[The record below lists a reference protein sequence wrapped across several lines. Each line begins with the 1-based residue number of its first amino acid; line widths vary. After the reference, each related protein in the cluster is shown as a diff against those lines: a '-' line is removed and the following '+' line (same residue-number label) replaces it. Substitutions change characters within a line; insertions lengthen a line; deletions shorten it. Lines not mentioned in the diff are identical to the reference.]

1 MTPDQPDDEHLARE
15 LRASRQL
22 HDAPEAVIQRAIHV
36 FAARA
41 LAPAPLAAPGLLQRL
56 VATLTFDS
64 AGLAPLAAGLR
75 AESAP
80 TRQLLY
86 AADGRDID
94 LRIATSDDGHR
105 YVVSGQVLGPDD
117 AGVAVLSAAEGEF
130 AAAWNELSE
139 FHFEAVGP
147 GAWQL
152 TLRAEGW
159 EILLPP
165 LHLGLG
171 QGQGQGE

>member
-1 MTPDQPDDEHLARE
+1 MTTDHPDDEPLARE

-22 HDAPEAVIQRAIHV
+22 HEAPEAVIQRAIHV

-41 LAPAPLAAPGLLQRL
+41 QAPTPLAAPGLLQRL

-64 AGLAPLAAGLR
+64 AGLDPLAAGLR

-80 TRQLLY
+80 MRQLLY

-94 LRIATSDDGHR
+94 LRIATTDDGRHF
-105 YVVSGQVLGPDD
+105 VVSGQVLGPDE
-117 AGVAVLSAAEGEF
+117 AGVAVLSAADGELT
-130 AAAWNELSE
+130 AAWNELSE
-139 FHFEAVGP
+139 FHFDAVGP
-147 GAWQL
+147 GSCQL
-152 TLRAEGW
+152 TLRTGDW

-165 LHLGLG
+165 LHLG
-171 QGQGQGE
+171 QGG

>member
-1 MTPDQPDDEHLARE
+1 MTPDQPDDEPLARE

-41 LAPAPLAAPGLLQRL
+41 QAPAAPGLLRRL

-75 AESAP
+75 AETAP
-80 TRQLLY
+80 TRQLLFS
-86 AADGRDID
+86 ADGRDVD
-94 LRIATSDDGHR
+94 LRIATTDDGRR
-105 YVVSGQVLGPDD
+105 YVVSGQVLGPDE
-117 AGVAVLSAAEGEF
+117 AGVAVLSAAEGELTV
-130 AAAWNELSE
+130 AWNELSE
-139 FHFEAVGP
+139 FHFDAVGP
-147 GAWQL
+147 GACQL
-152 TLRAEGW
+152 TLRAGDW

-165 LHLGLG
+165 LHLG
-171 QGQGQGE
+171 QGG

>member
-1 MTPDQPDDEHLARE
+1 MTTDHPDDEPLARE

-22 HDAPEAVIQRAIHV
+22 HEAPEAVIQRAIHV

-41 LAPAPLAAPGLLQRL
+41 QAPTPLAAPGLLQRL

-64 AGLAPLAAGLR
+64 TELAPLAAGLR
-75 AESAP
+75 AETAP

-86 AADGRDID
+86 AADGRDVD
-94 LRIATSDDGHR
+94 LRIATTDDGRR
-105 YVVSGQVLGPDD
+105 YVVSGQVLGPDE
-117 AGVAVLSAAEGEF
+117 AGFAVLSAADGQF
-130 AAAWNELSE
+130 TVAWNELSE
-139 FHFEAVGP
+139 FHFEAVGA

-165 LHLGLG
+165 LHLG
-171 QGQGQGE
+171 QGG

>member
-1 MTPDQPDDEHLARE
+1 MTPDHPDDESLARE
-15 LRASRQL
+15 LHASRQL

-41 LAPAPLAAPGLLQRL
+41 TAPAAQPAPGLLQRL

-80 TRQLLY
+80 TRQLLFS
-86 AADGRDID
+86 ADGRDVD
-94 LRIATSDDGHR
+94 LRIATTDDGRR
-105 YVVSGQVLGPDD
+105 YVVSGQVLGPDE
-117 AGVAVLSAAEGEF
+117 AGVAVLSAVDGELTV
-130 AAAWNELSE
+130 AWNELSE
-139 FHFEAVGP
+139 FHFDAVGP
-147 GAWQL
+147 GTCQL
-152 TLRAEGW
+152 TLRAGAW

-165 LHLGLG
+165 LHLG
-171 QGQGQGE
+171 QGG

>member
-1 MTPDQPDDEHLARE
+1 MKPDQPDDEQLARE

-22 HDAPEAVIQRAIHV
+22 DDAPEAVIQRAIHL

-41 LAPAPLAAPGLLQRL
+41 PAPVAAPGLVQRL

-94 LRIATSDDGHR
+94 LRIATTDVGRSF
-105 YVVSGQVLGPDD
+105 VVSGQVLGPDET
-117 AGVAVLSAAEGEF
+117 GVAVLSAPNGELTV
-130 AAAWNELSE
+130 AWNELSE
-139 FHFEAVGP
+139 FQFDAVGP
-147 GAWQL
+147 GSCQL
-152 TLRAEGW
+152 TLRAGDW
-159 EILLPP
+159 VILLPP
-165 LHLGLG
+165 LHLGSG
-171 QGQGQGE
+171 G